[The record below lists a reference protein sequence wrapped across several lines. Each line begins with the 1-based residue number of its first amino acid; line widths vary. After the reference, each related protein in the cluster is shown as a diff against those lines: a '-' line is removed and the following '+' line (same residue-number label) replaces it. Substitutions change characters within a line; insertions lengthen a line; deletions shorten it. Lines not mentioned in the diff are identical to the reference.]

1 MTHQAKHSN
10 PTELEAFVLQA
21 LTASNIATQLHRT
34 AINGPS
40 GSSHFPSESWQS
52 LADHNLLHRFTSSIY
67 AADTPTTRLPCTDIA
82 LTGYLMTRHHLSLG
96 LTMTWVG
103 QLLKCHFLRSLGCHD
118 PAYTEAIL
126 NGDSL
131 CALAI
136 SEPKVGAHPKHLSCN
151 AVKQGDTYI
160 INGEKAF
167 ASHGPYADRFIVLA
181 ITEQTQGRK
190 YFSAF
195 LVPANTPGLR
205 RMPAQPV
212 KGLQPS
218 SHCNIVFNDCQT
230 PSSTL
235 LGTAGQAF
243 EEISLPMRTLEDSL
257 MLAPIAGAMQAQ
269 LDYLARA
276 SSACSKPFERH
287 KMGELLSLTESAK
300 ELGIITASKLDQHED
315 IPDLTPLIN
324 GFRSIVDQVQT
335 TQLEWHVDYPGLRE
349 LASDIKILSNIGRQA
364 TAARTASLAD
374 RFFDTQRKENQATEH
389 FKQQL

>member
-1 MTHQAKHSN
+1 MYHQAVHPN
-10 PTELEAFVLQA
+10 ATELEAFVLHA
-21 LTASNIATQLHRT
+21 LTASNINTELHRA
-34 AINGPS
+34 AINDPTAG
-40 GSSHFPSESWQS
+40 SHFPGNSWQS
-52 LADHNLLHRFTSSIY
+52 LAAHDFLHRFIPSFSTAD
-67 AADTPTTRLPCTDIA
+67 AATIHLPCQDIA

-96 LTMTWVG
+96 LTMTWIG
-103 QLLKCHFLRSLGCHD
+103 QLLKCHFLRTLACHD

-136 SEPKVGAHPKHLSCN
+136 SEPKVGAHPKHLSCS
-151 AVKQGDTYI
+151 AVKHADTYI

-167 ASHGPYADRFIVLA
+167 VSHGPYADRFIVLA
-181 ITEQTQGRK
+181 ITEQTQSRK

-195 LVPANTPGLR
+195 LVPANNPGLR

-218 SHCNIVFNDCQT
+218 SHCNIVFSDCHI

-276 SSACSKPFERH
+276 SSACNKPLERH

-300 ELGIITASKLDQHED
+300 ELGIIAASKLDEHED
-315 IPDLTPLIN
+315 IPDLSPLII
-324 GFRSIVDQVQT
+324 GFRSLVDQVQT
-335 TQLEWHVDYPGLRE
+335 TLLEWHDEYPGLRE
-349 LASDIKILSNIGRQA
+349 LASDIQILSNIGRQA
-364 TAARTASLAD
+364 TAARTASLTD
-374 RFFDTQRKENQATEH
+374 RFLAEQRE
-389 FKQQL
+389 